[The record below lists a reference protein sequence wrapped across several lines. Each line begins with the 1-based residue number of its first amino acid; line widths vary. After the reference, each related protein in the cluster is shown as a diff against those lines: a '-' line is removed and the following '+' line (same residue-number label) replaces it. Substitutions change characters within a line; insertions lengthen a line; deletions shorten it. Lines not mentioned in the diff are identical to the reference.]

1 HEWARPDLRRR
12 GRRTLWNAEFSRGDP
27 CLTVIR
33 AGWRDRT
40 RRRPP
45 LWAPR
50 SRRSRS
56 SQDPSALDLVPHTFQ
71 RSADLPPRLAEP
83 FLDVARVFVGDA
95 FVVEPLVVRE
105 VPGRLLDLSL
115 RLVGLTLEL
124 VLVHL
129 SPPARETFKFRC
141 VS

>member
-1 HEWARPDLRRR
+1 MSCSCSTSVFTLKLDSRPATIRRWLVTLRAVNLALAAGTALFIHEWARPDLRRR

-56 SQDPSALDLVPHTFQ
+56 SPDPSALDLVAQIFQ
-71 RSADLPPRLAEP
+71 RFADLPPPFAES
-83 FLDVARVFVGDA
+83 FLDLARG
-95 FVVEPLVVRE
+95 
-105 VPGRLLDLSL
+105 
-115 RLVGLTLEL
+115 
-124 VLVHL
+124 
-129 SPPARETFKFRC
+129 
-141 VS
+141 